1 MSTLHVF
8 IDTNIFLNFYSFPDD
23 RLEVLDELIALT
35 QPGQITLHLPKQ
47 VENEFKRNRESKLQA
62 AMSEFNN
69 AKLPS
74 KVPNHMRG
82 TATARQYDDAVKTV
96 QQAKALLIANATS
109 LALRNELD
117 VDSKLADLFRNA
129 ARYAEDDELYEKA
142 IVRMNKGN
150 PPGKGVSVGDRYNWE
165 TLLRHVPDGD
175 LFIVS
180 KDDDFVSPLTMDK
193 VSRPLAFLS
202 DEWADLKG
210 GGNLSMFRNIKDLVT
225 YYKNQLEQP
234 DAAAPPEVVEVEYVP
249 PTTANHIDPAGAL
262 AVPIPKASRTE
273 NESEAVVPEERLIQ
287 EAAKVPRQEVLAAI
301 QDLVESSSFAD
312 THSAV
317 SKLAPYMPYLMA
329 EDAVELFRAAVT
341 NSQIGWIISDDDVG
355 DFYLSLLN
363 EWPLAMDSEL
373 AEALIDL
380 LGLSS
385 EPTQEEPFEEYPQL

>member
-1 MSTLHVF
+1 MSALHVF

-35 QPGQITLHLPKQ
+35 KSGQITLHLPKQ

-62 AMSEFNN
+62 AMLEFNN

-82 TATARQYDDAVKTV
+82 TATARQYDEAVKTV

-117 VDSKLADLFRNA
+117 VDSKLADLFCNA
-129 ARYAEDDELYEKA
+129 TRYAEDDELYGKA

-150 PPGKGVSVGDRYNWE
+150 PPGKGQCVGDRYNWE

-202 DEWADLKG
+202 DEWADSKG
-210 GGNLSMFRNIKDLVT
+210 DGNLNMFRNLKDLVT
-225 YYKNQLEQP
+225 YYKNQLEQL
-234 DAAAPPEVVEVEYVP
+234 DAGVPSVVAEVESASPATTHHNDLADALAAPIHKVPRSENEPEGAVLEKHLIPEV
-249 PTTANHIDPAGAL
+249 A
-262 AVPIPKASRTE
+262 
-273 NESEAVVPEERLIQ
+273 Q
-287 EAAKVPRQEVLAAI
+287 MPRQEVLAAV
-301 QDLVESSSFAD
+301 QELVESSSFSN
-312 THSAV
+312 THHAV
-317 SKLAPYMPYLMA
+317 SKLAPCMQYLVA
-329 EDAVELFRAAVT
+329 EDAVALFRAAVT

-363 EWPLAMDSEL
+363 EWATAMDSEL
-373 AEALIDL
+373 ADAVIDL

-385 EPTQEEPFEEYPQL
+385 EPTKEEPFEEYQ